1 MIKTAQDA
9 YLAGRHAAM
18 EKLAEGEMT
27 LPFGFS
33 DMAGSKAILSELAKQ
48 KEVAALVGLTS
59 EGLMRDKA
67 KTTTVPALYDPKQ
80 HNLGAKNIYAPGENL
95 DALMTHENA
104 ARLAMLA
111 GTLGGTY
118 LGGQGAR
125 SAALSAGGSM
135 LGAMAGGNL
144 GRAAVEAA
152 NAYIGQEKN
161 QLGSNLSDDTK
172 GKFVTYGG
180 ALGGLGGGLA
190 AGKYLS

>member
-9 YLAGRHAAM
+9 YLAGRLAAM
-18 EKLAEGEMT
+18 EKISSYSNLRI
-27 LPFGFS
+27 PFGFS
-33 DMAGSKAILSELAKQ
+33 DMAGTQALLKELEKQ

-59 EGLMRDKA
+59 QGLLRDKS
-67 KTTTVPALYDPKQ
+67 KSMYIPEFGE
-80 HNLGAKNIYAPGENL
+80 HNLGAKNVYEPGENL

-152 NAYIGQEKN
+152 NAYIGDSSEQKN
-161 QLGSNLSDDTK
+161 NKLTDATK

-180 ALGGLGGGLA
+180 ALGGLGGGLS